1 MGRLSEL
8 QTFYHGKQVLITG
21 HTGFKGGWL
30 AFWLHTLGAEVIGY
44 ALPPP
49 TTPNFFEAVKLDQK
63 IISVLGDI
71 RDRAK
76 LKNAFEQHQPEIVFH
91 MAAQPLVRYSYK
103 EPVETYE
110 TNVMGTVHVL
120 EACRTTQS
128 VRAIVNITSDKCYE
142 NTGKK
147 IGYQEEDKM
156 GGSDPYSSSKG
167 CAELVTRA
175 YLHSYFSPRE
185 YAHHRVALASVRAG
199 NVLGGGDWA
208 TDRLIPDCIKALIEK
223 RELIIR
229 YPYAVRPWQHVL
241 DPLYGYL
248 LLAQRLYEEG
258 SLYSG
263 GWNFGPDIDDGDTKP
278 VRWIAENLIALWGG
292 DSSGS
297 VDKGN
302 NPPEENFLTLDC
314 AKAQRQLHWRPQWNI
329 ERTLEN
335 TVRWY
340 RAFFAHNDTYQYTI
354 DQIHSYEKS
363 LNH

>member
-1 MGRLSEL
+1 MEHLSAL
-8 QTFYHGKQVLITG
+8 HTFYRNKRVLITG

-76 LKNAFEQHQPEIVFH
+76 LKNVFEQHQPEIVFH

-208 TDRLIPDCIKALIEK
+208 TDRLIPDCIKAMSDK
-223 RELIIR
+223 RNIVIR
-229 YPYAVRPWQHVL
+229 YPDAVRPWQHVL
-241 DPLYGYL
+241 DPLCGYL
-248 LLAQRLYEEG
+248 LLAKHLYENQG
-258 SLYSG
+258 QYSG
-263 GWNFGPDIDDGDTKP
+263 GWNFGPNLEDAKP
-278 VRWIAENLIALWGG
+278 VRWIVEKLIALWGR
-292 DSSGS
+292 DSSWS

-302 NPPEENFLTLDC
+302 NPPEADFLTLNC
-314 AKAQRQLHWRPQWNI
+314 TKAQRQLPWRPQWNI
-329 ERTLEN
+329 EHTLEN
-335 TVRWY
+335 TIHWY
-340 RAFFAHNDTYQYTI
+340 RAFLDHNDMYQYTI

-363 LNH
+363 CNY